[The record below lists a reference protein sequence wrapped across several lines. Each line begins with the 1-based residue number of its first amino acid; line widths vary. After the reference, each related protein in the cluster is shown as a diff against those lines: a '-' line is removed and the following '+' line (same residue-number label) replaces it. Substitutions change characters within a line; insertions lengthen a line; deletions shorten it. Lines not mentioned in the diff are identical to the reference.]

1 MAKRKD
7 VAAFMSSE
15 PAVPVKRPVGR
26 PRKERTEGEE
36 PKRNTVRSISM
47 PTPLWER
54 VEAEAKKEFR
64 SINAEMAF
72 ICAKYFQL
80 SEDDIKAL

>member
-15 PAVPVKRPVGR
+15 PAVPAKRPVGR
-26 PRKERTEGEE
+26 PRKERAEGEE

-47 PTPLWER
+47 PTALWER
-54 VEAEAKKEFR
+54 VEGEAKREFR

-72 ICAKYFQL
+72 ICAKYFEL
-80 SEDDIKAL
+80 TAEEIEAL